1 MGAPAADLG
10 TLTESPGITA
20 MNTQISPAVLAFAA
34 EQLHWRID
42 TPAERERMAADL
54 ALLMIP
60 TPDESGPISMD
71 NLDDE
76 AGSDHAKR

>member
-1 MGAPAADLG
+1 
-10 TLTESPGITA
+10 
-20 MNTQISPAVLAFAA
+20 MNTPISPAVLAFAA

-54 ALLMIP
+54 ALLMVLI
-60 TPDESGPISMD
+60 PDESSPISLD

-76 AGSDHAKR
+76 AGIHQAKR